1 MQIAKQHL
9 IFFKLYEAL
18 LDAGVNK
25 QKAEAAIQEIA
36 ENIPSK
42 LEQNSILEKIAT
54 KEDLKDVKEDIK
66 KLELKLEFFRAS
78 RKLQMKIQTKTR
90 IYFFG
95 QTQNTQ
101 YFFCN
106 ICFLHKNMG
115 IVLMKSAYSKKP
127 SQSSF

>member
-18 LDAGVNK
+18 LDAGVDK

-66 KLELKLEFFRAS
+66 KLELKLELKIEKSKNQTITLMTIIIGLLLAFF
-78 RKLQMKIQTKTR
+78 QFFDKI
-90 IYFFG
+90 
-95 QTQNTQ
+95 
-101 YFFCN
+101 
-106 ICFLHKNMG
+106 
-115 IVLMKSAYSKKP
+115 
-127 SQSSF
+127 

>member
-66 KLELKLEFFRAS
+66 KLELKLE
-78 RKLQMKIQTKTR
+78 LKIGNPKTKP
-90 IYFFG
+90 
-95 QTQNTQ
+95 
-101 YFFCN
+101 
-106 ICFLHKNMG
+106 L
-115 IVLMKSAYSKKP
+115 LL
-127 SQSSF
+127 

>member
-66 KLELKLEFFRAS
+66 KLELKLELKIENPNQNKSIFFRTNA
-78 RKLQMKIQTKTR
+78 KHPI
-90 IYFFG
+90 
-95 QTQNTQ
+95 
-101 YFFCN
+101 
-106 ICFLHKNMG
+106 FL
-115 IVLMKSAYSKKP
+115 L
-127 SQSSF
+127 

>member
-42 LEQNSILEKIAT
+42 LEQNSILENIAT
-54 KEDLKDVKEDIK
+54 KEDLKNVKEDVKEDIK
-66 KLELKLEFFRAS
+66 KLELKLELKIEKSKNQTITLMTIIIGLLLAFF
-78 RKLQMKIQTKTR
+78 QFFDKI
-90 IYFFG
+90 
-95 QTQNTQ
+95 
-101 YFFCN
+101 
-106 ICFLHKNMG
+106 
-115 IVLMKSAYSKKP
+115 
-127 SQSSF
+127 

>member
-42 LEQNSILEKIAT
+42 FEQNSILEKIAT

-66 KLELKLEFFRAS
+66 KLELKLELKIENPNQNITLIYNYWIV
-78 RKLQMKIQTKTR
+78 KLAIFQ
-90 IYFFG
+90 F
-95 QTQNTQ
+95 
-101 YFFCN
+101 
-106 ICFLHKNMG
+106 
-115 IVLMKSAYSKKP
+115 
-127 SQSSF
+127 

>member
-42 LEQNSILEKIAT
+42 LEQNSILEKIDNKTT

-66 KLELKLEFFRAS
+66 
-78 RKLQMKIQTKTR
+78 
-90 IYFFG
+90 
-95 QTQNTQ
+95 N
-101 YFFCN
+101 
-106 ICFLHKNMG
+106 
-115 IVLMKSAYSKKP
+115 
-127 SQSSF
+127 

>member
-42 LEQNSILEKIAT
+42 LEQNSILENIAT
-54 KEDLKDVKEDIK
+54 KEDLKMKEDVKEDIK
-66 KLELKLEFFRAS
+66 KLELKLELKIEKSKNQTITLMTIIIGLLLAFF
-78 RKLQMKIQTKTR
+78 QFFDKI
-90 IYFFG
+90 
-95 QTQNTQ
+95 
-101 YFFCN
+101 
-106 ICFLHKNMG
+106 
-115 IVLMKSAYSKKP
+115 
-127 SQSSF
+127 

>member
-42 LEQNSILEKIAT
+42 LEQNSMLRKNSR
-54 KEDLKDVKEDIK
+54 LKDV
-66 KLELKLEFFRAS
+66 
-78 RKLQMKIQTKTR
+78 
-90 IYFFG
+90 
-95 QTQNTQ
+95 
-101 YFFCN
+101 
-106 ICFLHKNMG
+106 
-115 IVLMKSAYSKKP
+115 SKKILKN
-127 SQSSF
+127 

>member
-42 LEQNSILEKIAT
+42 FLSKIQSS
-54 KEDLKDVKEDIK
+54 LII
-66 KLELKLEFFRAS
+66 KLEIL
-78 RKLQMKIQTKTR
+78 
-90 IYFFG
+90 
-95 QTQNTQ
+95 
-101 YFFCN
+101 
-106 ICFLHKNMG
+106 
-115 IVLMKSAYSKKP
+115 
-127 SQSSF
+127 

>member
-54 KEDLKDVKEDIK
+54 KEDLKNDVKEDIK
-66 KLELKLEFFRAS
+66 KLELKLELKIEKSKNQTITLMTIIIGLLLAFF
-78 RKLQMKIQTKTR
+78 QFFDKI
-90 IYFFG
+90 
-95 QTQNTQ
+95 
-101 YFFCN
+101 
-106 ICFLHKNMG
+106 
-115 IVLMKSAYSKKP
+115 
-127 SQSSF
+127 

>member
-42 LEQNSILEKIAT
+42 FEQQ
-54 KEDLKDVKEDIK
+54 EDSDAK
-66 KLELKLEFFRAS
+66 
-78 RKLQMKIQTKTR
+78 
-90 IYFFG
+90 
-95 QTQNTQ
+95 
-101 YFFCN
+101 
-106 ICFLHKNMG
+106 
-115 IVLMKSAYSKKP
+115 
-127 SQSSF
+127 

>member
-42 LEQNSILEKIAT
+42 LEQN
-54 KEDLKDVKEDIK
+54 
-66 KLELKLEFFRAS
+66 
-78 RKLQMKIQTKTR
+78 
-90 IYFFG
+90 
-95 QTQNTQ
+95 
-101 YFFCN
+101 
-106 ICFLHKNMG
+106 
-115 IVLMKSAYSKKP
+115 
-127 SQSSF
+127 